1 MGFPKNE
8 RDLAKEVQP
17 TSPLVVENLR
27 YEAEKREQAQVRGLL
42 QPLLISQ
49 SRTDDKELRK
59 IKTTKVQGLVYQA
72 PQIQEKKYQKLERIV
87 LKATSRPDNQG
98 HIYSS
103 LFLTLCTLP
112 VAQIS
117 PLCPQSFPPRP
128 SPFQFQ
134 HGCCSLR
141 PPRQMPNGCPP
152 APLPTHCAHSCQG
165 NPPKQT
171 SLLPK
176 TSSAPQL

>member
-27 YEAEKREQAQVRGLL
+27 YEAEKREQAQVRCLL

-72 PQIQEKKYQKLERIV
+72 PQIQEKNIKNWRGLFSKQH
-87 LKATSRPDNQG
+87 QG
-98 HIYSS
+98 LITRVTYIH
-103 LFLTLCTLP
+103 P
-112 VAQIS
+112 
-117 PLCPQSFPPRP
+117 
-128 SPFQFQ
+128 
-134 HGCCSLR
+134 CSLLSVSY
-141 PPRQMPNGCPP
+141 
-152 APLPTHCAHSCQG
+152 PLPKSVHFVP
-165 NPPKQT
+165 NL
-171 SLLPK
+171 SLPDPLL
-176 TSSAPQL
+176 SNFSMDAVV

>member
-72 PQIQEKKYQKLERIV
+72 PQIQKKKIKNWRGLFSKQH
-87 LKATSRPDNQG
+87 QG
-98 HIYSS
+98 LIIRVTYIH
-103 LFLTLCTLP
+103 P
-112 VAQIS
+112 
-117 PLCPQSFPPRP
+117 
-128 SPFQFQ
+128 
-134 HGCCSLR
+134 CSLLSA
-141 PPRQMPNGCPP
+141 PY
-152 APLPTHCAHSCQG
+152 PLPRSVHFV
-165 NPPKQT
+165 P
-171 SLLPK
+171 SLSLPDPLL
-176 TSSAPQL
+176 SNFSMDAVV